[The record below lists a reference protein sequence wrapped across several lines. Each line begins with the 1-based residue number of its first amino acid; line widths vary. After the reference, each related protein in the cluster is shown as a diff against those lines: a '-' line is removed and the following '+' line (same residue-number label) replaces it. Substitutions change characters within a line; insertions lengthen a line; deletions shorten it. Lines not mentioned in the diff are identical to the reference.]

1 MDLGE
6 MAASGSKKV
15 VIAAFVGN
23 GLIAITKFA
32 AAAVTGS
39 SAMFSEAIHSL
50 VDTGN
55 QVLLLHGLNRA
66 ARPPDDDHPFG
77 YSREIYFWSFVV
89 AVMIFSIGAGVSLY
103 EGVQRIMHPGPIEH
117 AFVNYIVLG
126 AAFVFEAGSWWVAFR
141 EFRQTK
147 GPGGYFEAV
156 RISKDPVLFTVL
168 FEDSAALLGIVVAFA
183 GIALGQATG
192 MEWMDGAASV
202 LIGVILA
209 LVAAFLAY
217 ECKGLLIGESA
228 GREVVESIRTLIGEF
243 AGKVSI
249 NELLTMHLGPDDVLV
264 NMSLDFDDGLS
275 AADVEALV
283 SELEKKIKDTHAQ
296 VTRVF
301 IEAQSFAAH
310 SRQ

>member
-1 MDLGE
+1 

-15 VIAAFVGN
+15 VIAAFIGN

-55 QVLLLHGLNRA
+55 QVLLLYGMKRA
-66 ARPPDDDHPFG
+66 ARPADEDHPFG

-89 AVMIFSIGAGVSLY
+89 AVLIFSIGAGVSFY
-103 EGVQRIMHPGPIEH
+103 EGVKKIMHPSPIEH
-117 AFVNYIVLG
+117 AFVNYIVLSI
-126 AAFVFEAGSWWVAFR
+126 AFVFEAGAWWVAFR
-141 EFRQTK
+141 EFKRLK
-147 GPGGYFEAV
+147 GPGGYFEAAQ
-156 RISKDPVLFTVL
+156 ISKDPALFTVL
-168 FEDSAALLGIVVAFA
+168 FEDSAALLGIIVAFI
-183 GIALGQATG
+183 GIALGEATRL
-192 MEWMDGAASV
+192 EWMDGAASV

-209 LVAAFLAY
+209 MVSVFLAY

-228 GREVVESIRTLIGEF
+228 DREVVESIRTVVGEH

-275 AADVEALV
+275 SADVEALV
-283 SELEKKIKDTHAQ
+283 SELEKKIKDTHGQ

-301 IEAQSFAAH
+301 IEAQSFTAQ

>member
-1 MDLGE
+1 

-23 GLIAITKFA
+23 SLIAITKFA
-32 AAAVTGS
+32 AATVTGS

-50 VDTGN
+50 VDSGN
-55 QVLLLHGLNRA
+55 QGLLLYGMKRA
-66 ARPPDDDHPFG
+66 ARPADEDHPFG
-77 YSREIYFWSFVV
+77 YSREIYFWTFVV
-89 AVMIFSIGAGVSLY
+89 AVLIFSIGAGVSLY
-103 EGVQRIMHPGPIEH
+103 EGVKRIMHPSPIEH

-126 AAFVFEAGSWWVAFR
+126 IAFVFEAGAWWVAFR
-141 EFRQTK
+141 EFQRLK
-147 GPGGYFEAV
+147 GPGGYFEAA
-156 RISKDPVLFTVL
+156 RISKDPAVFTVL
-168 FEDSAALLGIVVAFA
+168 FEDSAALLGIIVAFI
-183 GIALGQATG
+183 GIALGQA
-192 MEWMDGAASV
+192 MELEWMDGAASV

-209 LVAAFLAY
+209 LVSAFLAY

-228 GREVVESIRTLIGEF
+228 SRPVVESIRALVGEH

-275 AADVEALV
+275 AADVEVLV
-283 SELEKKIKDTHAQ
+283 GELEKKIKDTHGQ

>member
-1 MDLGE
+1 

-15 VIAAFVGN
+15 VIAAFAGN
-23 GLIAITKFA
+23 ALIAMTKFA
-32 AAAVTGS
+32 AAAVTGA
-39 SAMFSEAIHSL
+39 SAMFSEAVHSL

-55 QVLLLHGLNRA
+55 QVLLLHGMKRA
-66 ARPPDDDHPFG
+66 ARPADEDHPFG

-89 AVMIFSIGAGVSLY
+89 AVLIFSIGAGVSLY
-103 EGVQRIMHPGPIEH
+103 EGVKRIMHPSPIEH

-141 EFRQTK
+141 EFRGLK
-147 GPGGYFEAV
+147 GSRGYFEAV

-168 FEDSAALLGIVVAFA
+168 FEDSAALLGIIVAFA

-192 MEWMDGAASV
+192 QEWMDGAASV

-209 LVAAFLAY
+209 LVSVFLAY
-217 ECKGLLIGESA
+217 ECKGLLVGEGAS
-228 GREVVESIRTLIGEF
+228 RQVVESIRALIGEH

-283 SELEKKIKDTHAQ
+283 SELERKIKDTHGQ

-301 IEAQSFAAH
+301 IEAQSFTAH
-310 SRQ
+310 ARR

>member
-1 MDLGE
+1 

-15 VIAAFVGN
+15 VIAAFIGN

-55 QVLLLHGLNRA
+55 QVLLLHGLKRA
-66 ARPPDDDHPFG
+66 ARPPDEDHPFG
-77 YSREIYFWSFVV
+77 YGREIYFWSFVV
-89 AVMIFSIGAGVSLY
+89 AVLIFSIGAGVSLY
-103 EGVQRIMHPGPIEH
+103 EGVKKIMHPGPIEH
-117 AFVNYIVLG
+117 AYVNYIVLG
-126 AAFVFEAGSWWVAFR
+126 AAFVFEAVSWWVAFR

-156 RISKDPVLFTVL
+156 RISKDPALFTVL

-217 ECKGLLIGESA
+217 ECKGLLVGESA
-228 GREVVESIRTLIGEF
+228 NRPVVESIRALIGEF
-243 AGKVSI
+243 AGKVSV

-283 SELEKKIKDTHAQ
+283 SELEKKIKNKHGQ

>member
-1 MDLGE
+1 
-6 MAASGSKKV
+6 
-15 VIAAFVGN
+15 
-23 GLIAITKFA
+23 
-32 AAAVTGS
+32 
-39 SAMFSEAIHSL
+39 MFIEAIHSL

-147 GPGGYFEAV
+147 GSSGYFEAV

-283 SELEKKIKDTHAQ
+283 SELENKNQGHPRTGNAGLQ
-296 VTRVF
+296 RSPQLYRPFPPVRRLSTGLPLRCAPLG
-301 IEAQSFAAH
+301 IEDGA
-310 SRQ
+310 